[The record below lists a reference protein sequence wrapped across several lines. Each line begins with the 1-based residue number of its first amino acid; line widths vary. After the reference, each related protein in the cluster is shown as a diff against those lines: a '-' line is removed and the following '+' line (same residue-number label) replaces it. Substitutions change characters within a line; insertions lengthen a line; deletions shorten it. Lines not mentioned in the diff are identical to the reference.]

1 MSAQELSFELSSEA
15 GTSGAII
22 HVLISL
28 WLFIITSDSG
38 IRRRISWLV
47 FLFIGRRAVTHS
59 LSYPDRPQ
67 RLAITF
73 FSAGIQLPGS
83 DVPVRHAPVVP
94 FLCLL
99 SPYDKLQPKRI
110 TEKVASA
117 GPRPRRDRGA
127 YPGYLA
133 ASDLAGN

>member
-15 GTSGAII
+15 GPPGAII

-73 FSAGIQLPGS
+73 SPLVFSYLALM
-83 DVPVRHAPVVP
+83 
-94 FLCLL
+94 FLFATLLWFLFCLL

-133 ASDLAGN
+133 ASDLAGNQ

>member
-15 GTSGAII
+15 GPPGAII
-22 HVLISL
+22 MFLFL

-67 RLAITF
+67 RLAIA
-73 FSAGIQLPGS
+73 FSPLVFS
-83 DVPVRHAPVVP
+83 
-94 FLCLL
+94 
-99 SPYDKLQPKRI
+99 
-110 TEKVASA
+110 
-117 GPRPRRDRGA
+117 
-127 YPGYLA
+127 YLA
-133 ASDLAGN
+133 LMFLFATLLWFLFFVY